1 MACDITLG
9 RLEPCKDSVGGL
21 RAVYFANYSEF
32 YQDATFT
39 AEEITALTAPVS
51 VFKYDLK
58 GANSY
63 DETNENS
70 RENGTSFWTQTGTL
84 VLKKQD
90 LVTQKELKLL
100 AAGRPQIII
109 EDYNG
114 NFRLAGAEHGCE
126 VAINTASGAAMGDL
140 NGYNITFTGTE
151 KAPADFIDATL
162 IDNVA
167 GVYSNRRNVIIERCV
182 LFFKRCIFN
191 KICLF

>member
-9 RLEPCKDSVGGL
+9 RLEPCKDTVGGL
-21 RAVYFANYSEF
+21 KAIYIINYDSTF
-32 YQDATFT
+32 YGLATFT
-39 AEEITALTAPVS
+39 AEEITALDSAVAC
-51 VFKYDLK
+51 FKYDLK

-70 RENGTSFWTQTGTL
+70 RENGTSFWTQSGTI

-90 LVTQKELKLL
+90 LATQKEMKLL

-126 VAINTASGAAMGDL
+126 VAISTASGAAMGDL
-140 NGYNITFTGTE
+140 SGYNITFTGTE
-151 KAPADFIDATL
+151 VAPADFIDATL
-162 IDNVA
+162 MDNVA
-167 GVYSNRRNVIIERCV
+167 GFTVTAGV
-182 LFFKRCIFN
+182 
-191 KICLF
+191 